1 MNQSLT
7 FTGSERCQEG
17 AAILASLLAQRRTPK
32 HRGVLSVRESLTG
45 LIELLD
51 SLQVLITRVKNPLV
65 IEEKISLQRKVEM
78 VG

>member
-17 AAILASLLAQRRTPK
+17 AALLTSLLAQRRTPE
-32 HRGVLSVRESLTG
+32 HGGVLSVRESLTG
-45 LIELLD
+45 LID
-51 SLQVLITRVKNPLV
+51 SLQVLIMRVKNAFV
-65 IEEKISLQRKVEM
+65 IEEKFSLHREVET